1 MTDSALME
9 IVKEFKLYQEKGINE
24 QEIAFMKSAIGQSDA
39 RKYETGFQ
47 KAGFLGNIL
56 KHQLSPTY
64 VGEQTQI
71 LNSMNKNTLDGL
83 VKKWMRL
90 ETMNIVLTGDLEKI
104 KPGLEAMQ
112 YKVIELD
119 SDGNIK

>member
-1 MTDSALME
+1 
-9 IVKEFKLYQEKGINE
+9 
-24 QEIAFMKSAIGQSDA
+24 MKSAIGQSDA

>member
-1 MTDSALME
+1 M
-9 IVKEFKLYQEKGINE
+9 
-24 QEIAFMKSAIGQSDA
+24 
-39 RKYETGFQ
+39 
-47 KAGFLGNIL
+47 
-56 KHQLSPTY
+56 
-64 VGEQTQI
+64 GEQTQI